1 MCNWRGLRPAV
12 DRRLTTILSPIIS
25 QEHIRSDEIL
35 VSEKKNITMTL
46 GVILK
51 KILCIYTMC
60 SLSFVFF
67 QVLWMLRE
75 KRILPDLED
84 LITDDLFE
92 LVFNW
97 LKEVPESSLLKK
109 SLDAS

>member
-1 MCNWRGLRPAV
+1 
-12 DRRLTTILSPIIS
+12 
-25 QEHIRSDEIL
+25 
-35 VSEKKNITMTL
+35 
-46 GVILK
+46 
-51 KILCIYTMC
+51 MC